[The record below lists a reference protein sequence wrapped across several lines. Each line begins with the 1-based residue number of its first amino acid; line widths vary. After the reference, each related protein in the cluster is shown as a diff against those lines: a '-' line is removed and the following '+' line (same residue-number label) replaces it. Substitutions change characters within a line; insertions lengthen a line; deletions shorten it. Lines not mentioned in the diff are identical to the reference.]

1 MENDQEV
8 DHKGP
13 GETYE
18 EIGLYPEGNRN
29 DWKDLLVIYTQ
40 IRLFVWQFWLQC
52 GKWIRAKWL

>member
-29 DWKDLLVIYTQ
+29 D
-40 IRLFVWQFWLQC
+40 
-52 GKWIRAKWL
+52 